1 MANITVRKLPD
12 NVHDALKARA
22 SSAHRSVEAEVR
34 IILEQAVFPKDRVR
48 LGDCLQSLGQNLNLT
63 DAQLMSLKE
72 SSLLTSEMSL
82 SR

>member
-22 SSAHRSVEAEVR
+22 STGHRSVEAEVR

-48 LGDCLQSLGQNLNLT
+48 LGDSLQSIGQSLNLS
-63 DAQLMSLKE
+63 DAHLMSIQD
-72 SSLLTSEMSL
+72 SLLSASEMGQ

>member
-22 SSAHRSVEAEVR
+22 STGHRSVEAEVR

-48 LGDCLQSLGQNLNLT
+48 LGDSLQSIGQSLNLS
-63 DAQLMSLKE
+63 DAHLMSIQD
-72 SSLLTSEMSL
+72 SLLSPSDMGQ